1 MPRLPFLSHLLPYD
15 LEPGIVLVEFDPQS
29 LWYETSFTV
38 AAHALRSGV
47 RTEYHSFTHL
57 PAEIDRILERLGI
70 DTPRLGARGL
80 FEIMD
85 SYTVTTGLGMAARDQ
100 SKDWWIPS
108 STVTMRAWDAAI
120 DESVARVRKGD
131 YKGSGGLHIDDNT
144 SVLLEHNSESE
155 VIAHWRKKII
165 PHTREGE
172 ITYVNAI
179 MRGVGSE
186 TFVKQF
192 ESLADAII
200 DFKSEEVSGR
210 IEHRARARMIRG
222 KDYNSEWRPLGVTGI
237 GEVRFSGTGALREF
251 EFRNQRSSKVFDCLV
266 DALVGD
272 HMVSGYGQEM
282 SGWRTLSE
290 ISRATGIP
298 TSVLYGPGG
307 VMGPIFSEISQRGLI
322 EVKRSP
328 GERGRGGTVTR
339 VRLAYGKEP
348 IRAFFNERVKTKS
361 AKSS

>member
-1 MPRLPFLSHLLPYD
+1 MLPFD
-15 LEPGIVLVEFDPQS
+15 LEPGIVLVEFDPQT
-29 LWYETSFTV
+29 LWYETSFTM
-38 AAHALRSGV
+38 AAHALKAGV
-47 RTEYHSFTHL
+47 RTEYHTFTHL
-57 PAEIDRILERLGI
+57 PAEIDRILERHGI
-70 DTPRLGARGL
+70 DTRKLGVRGL

-85 SYTVTTGLGMAARDQ
+85 SYTVTTGLGMAARNQ

-108 STVTMRAWDAAI
+108 STVNMRAWDAAI

-144 SVLLEHNSESE
+144 SVLLEHNPESE

-179 MRGVGSE
+179 MRGVGTD

-200 DFKSEEVSGR
+200 DFKSEEVSGQV
-210 IEHRARARMIRG
+210 EHAARARMIRG
-222 KDYNSEWRPLGVTGI
+222 KDYNSEWRRLGVTGT
-237 GEVRFSGTGALREF
+237 GEVRFLEARALREF
-251 EFRNQRSSKVFDCLV
+251 EFKNQRSSKLFQCLV
-266 DALVGD
+266 DALVQD
-272 HMVSGYGQEM
+272 HMISGYGQDA

-298 TSVLYGPGG
+298 TSVLYGQSGG
-307 VMGPIFSEISQRGLI
+307 MGTIFSELSKRGLL

-348 IRAFFNERVKTKS
+348 VRAFLNDRVKTKS
-361 AKSS
+361 GKTS